1 MCLAQD
7 EALAM
12 YAGPNNITAL
22 GAHFAP
28 IFVGVI
34 KIVGDV
40 ISSTHGIGHGLAV
53 LVHTKQ
59 PAGSVSIN
67 SLADVR
73 RLCDAAGKKGKK
85 FCNEGAMHGFVQS
98 VTGVPVFL

>member
-1 MCLAQD
+1 MAQD

-28 IFVGVI
+28 IFVGVV

-40 ISSTHGIGHGLAV
+40 ISSSHGIGHGLAV
-53 LVHTKQ
+53 LIHTEQ

-73 RLCDAAGKKGKK
+73 RLCDAAGKNGTT

-98 VTGVPVFL
+98 VTVVPVFM